1 MSLAWYTES
10 LIRDDNDTRIKFIS
24 DIGDEYTYK
33 AKGVNVDFI
42 LYLEKIDNSYR
53 QGQFQI
59 EKLFESEFSKIKE
72 FAFNESSDD
81 FTDIVSYVINTE
93 LINASRELAYQANT
107 DVFNYCI
114 TLSDKYIPR
123 IYINLE
129 QRIFSLLE
137 SSNLAKEMYIH
148 LKTTELNDGE
158 KNEDEKKEAI
168 DDIEKEYLRS
178 KEALKK
184 ELCNYVVLWIHAYQF
199 LEARKKL
206 LNRKNVIAFS
216 HRYQGWSKP
225 RFEVNKELSFEYKTN
240 FGYGNSSFF
249 YLLLIYKGIQI
260 FPFMDWVNYQYAQ
273 AAEMEKYSIRF
284 HKEVRKTIIVDDKK
298 RTIKEKEINQEYWK
312 NAFNDLEEACN
323 LSESNAR
330 VFIDKYVISAL
341 NELIK
346 ELEKIFEEDDSKI
359 NDKYRG
365 FDYKFKIIDHLEGHT
380 KEIKLMSVKGQIIT
394 GTLDFLGQVSQL
406 SEFINTEDYI
416 RKIESLNQRIL
427 PVLADT
433 VPKCQELIEELE
445 EKIKEYKLDLSD
457 MWLNQGLKN
466 YRNNKNEEE
475 YTKSEKEKLEKVD
488 KKYYGIVKKKKD
500 AEQDLKHSRKLLK
513 SISIYIRKIETYFD
527 QVQ

>member
-24 DIGDEYTYK
+24 DIENEYTYE

-42 LYLEKIDNSYR
+42 LYLEKVDNSYR

-93 LINASRELAYQANT
+93 LINASRALTSQANT

-123 IYINLE
+123 IYINIE
-129 QRIFSLLE
+129 ERIFSLLE
-137 SSNLAKEMYIH
+137 SNNLSKEMYIH
-148 LKTTELNDGE
+148 LKTTELNND
-158 KNEDEKKEAI
+158 KKIQYQKERAI
-168 DDIEKEYLRS
+168 YDIEKDYLDS
-178 KEALKK
+178 KITLKK
-184 ELCNYVVLWIHAYQF
+184 ELCKYVVLWIHAYRF

-206 LNRKNVIAFS
+206 LNRRNVIAFS

-225 RFEVNKELSFEYKTN
+225 RFEANKELSFEIKTN

-284 HKEVRKTIIVDDKK
+284 HKEVRKKIIVDGKE

-323 LSESNAR
+323 LFESNAR
-330 VFIDKYVISAL
+330 AFIDKYVINAL

-346 ELEKIFEEDDSKI
+346 ELERIYKENDSKT
-359 NDKYRG
+359 DEESRG
-365 FDYKFKIIDHLEGHT
+365 FDYKFKTTDELEGHA
-380 KEIKLMSVKGQIIT
+380 KEVKLMSVKGQIIT

-406 SEFINTEDYI
+406 NEFVNTKDYI
-416 RKIESLNQRIL
+416 RKIERLNQRIL
-427 PVLADT
+427 PVLAAT
-433 VPKCQELIEELE
+433 IPKCQELIDKLEKKIEEYRLE
-445 EKIKEYKLDLSD
+445 LSD
-457 MWLNQGLKN
+457 IWLNQGLKN
-466 YRNNKNEEE
+466 YSNNRNEEE
-475 YTKSEKEKLEKVD
+475 YTKSEKEKLEQFD
-488 KKYYGIVKKKKD
+488 KKYNGIVKKKKD
-500 AEQDLKHSRKLLK
+500 AEQDLKHSRNLLK
-513 SISIYIRKIETYFD
+513 SISIYIRKIENYFD
-527 QVQ
+527 QAQ